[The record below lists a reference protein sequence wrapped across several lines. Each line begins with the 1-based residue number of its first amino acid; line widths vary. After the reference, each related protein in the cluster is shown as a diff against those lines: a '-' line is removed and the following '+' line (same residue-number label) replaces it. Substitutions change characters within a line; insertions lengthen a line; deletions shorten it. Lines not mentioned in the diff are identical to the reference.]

1 MIYRFLD
8 FSFDTKT
15 SELSRDENSITL
27 NTKPFTLL
35 KLLVE
40 NPNQIL
46 DKDFLIEM
54 VWQGRIV
61 SDNTIAQTVAQLRQ
75 ALSDDGKDPYIIKTY
90 RGRGI
95 SFIPPV
101 TTVDTTDDVEGEDN
115 VIRKSPPWA
124 WIAAIAVIIVMAF
137 VLIPNPS
144 NSPAAL
150 AKPVSLILVPQ
161 TDSASASELWL
172 QQTAAEVLSEGM
184 DLDPNTQIRS
194 FAEKPETQ
202 SLKAFIETQWNLSPN
217 LQVVET
223 QIEKI
228 PNGYQLTLLH
238 TNELQQQ
245 DNQVFNAPE
254 LKQAFAAANQW
265 LLQQLDYDDIQPAIS
280 DFLPDDP
287 HILELYMRGLAEGKT
302 DAYEKAENYFEL
314 SLQEAPQFHKAR
326 IKLADIQS
334 KLGKNDDALTQLDM
348 LLNTELQPV
357 TELEAISIRASI
369 LDTQGELETAKTL
382 LESALVRFA
391 DLPDHRL
398 NHLRFELS
406 YTYTQMNELE
416 TALELLNIIETKTDL
431 ESDPELYLG
440 VMHKKASLYQY
451 LGRTQEAHS
460 HADQALNISQRMG
473 RMHNVAK
480 LHGLKGR
487 LFSMESNFKQSK
499 HHLFQSLKMNR
510 ELGDKLNAGAGMND
524 IIYILIREGDFDQA
538 ETLTQEMQEI
548 AVEIEYARML
558 MAAKQHQVSLAIARR
573 NWDQGEQYLRLY
585 EDLAQSSNHQSAITT
600 GYLLR
605 LQYLID
611 KGSSEG
617 AQELLNKLEE
627 ILGDSSRLRQRIAL
641 ELRRAQIMLLEEQRD
656 QAIALL
662 ISTKELAQQTEDGET
677 IIEINNIL
685 ARLYMTDQPERSLQ
699 LLSES
704 ENLQPLPY
712 PYLLLK
718 SKALSALGKNAESL
732 EYAVN
737 CKRQAG
743 DWWQREDEAYL
754 SSLRMDTGP

>member
-8 FSFDTKT
+8 FSFNTQT
-15 SELSRDENSITL
+15 SELSRDEETITL

-46 DKDFLIEM
+46 DKDFLIDM

-95 SFIPPV
+95 SFIPSV
-101 TTVDTTDDVEGEDN
+101 TVADSIEEGEEN
-115 VIRKSPPWA
+115 ITPRSYSWA
-124 WIAAIAVIIVMAF
+124 WLAAIAAMVVIGVL
-137 VLIPNPS
+137 LIPNPS
-144 NSPAAL
+144 NSPAAQ
-150 AKPVSLILVPQ
+150 AKPIPLILVPKTKA
-161 TDSASASELWL
+161 TDASELWL
-172 QQTAAEVLSEGM
+172 QQTAAEVLSEGL
-184 DLDPNTQIRS
+184 DLAPVTQIRS
-194 FAEKPETQ
+194 LAEKPAEQ
-202 SLKAFIETQWNLSPN
+202 SLKAFIETQWNLSPS

-223 QIEKI
+223 QIEQT

-245 DNQVFNAPE
+245 NNQVFNAPE
-254 LKQAFAAANQW
+254 LKQAFAEANQW

-287 HILELYMRGLAEGKT
+287 HILELYMRGLAEGRS
-302 DAYEKAENYFEL
+302 DDYEKAENYFEL

-357 TELEAISIRASI
+357 TELEAIAVRAFI
-369 LDTQGELETAKTL
+369 LDLKGELEASKTL

-391 DLPDHRL
+391 DLPEHRL

-416 TALELLNIIETKTDL
+416 TALELLDVIETKSDL
-431 ESDPELYLG
+431 ESDPELFLG

-451 LGRTQEAHS
+451 LGRTQEAHNY
-460 HADQALNISQRMG
+460 ADLALNISQRMG
-473 RMHNVAK
+473 KMPNVAK

-487 LFSMESNFKQSK
+487 LFSMESNFKKSK
-499 HHLFQSLKMNR
+499 HHLFESLKMNR

-538 ETLTQEMQEI
+538 EILTREMQEI

-558 MAAKQHQVSLAIARR
+558 MAAKQHQVSQAIARR
-573 NWDQGEQYLRLY
+573 NWDQAEQYLRLY
-585 EDLAQSSNHQSAITT
+585 EDLAQSSNHQSALTT

-605 LQYLID
+605 LQYLIE

-617 AQELLNKLEE
+617 AQELLDKLEE

-641 ELRRAQIMLLEEQRD
+641 ELRRAQILLLEQKQD
-656 QAIALL
+656 QGIALL

-685 ARLYMTDQPERSLQ
+685 ADLYLTDEPQKSLQ
-699 LLSES
+699 LLNES

-718 SKALSALGKNAESL
+718 SKALAALGKTAESL

-754 SSLRMDTGP
+754 SSLNIDSSP